1 MSALQLT
8 KIFFVKSTTLCGNFE
23 LEAFLGA
30 QNNEDID
37 NVHGSQTTR
46 THSVQRWA
54 KCVWIFFR
62 YFFLTKL
69 SIPADN
75 VFV

>member
-8 KIFFVKSTTLCGNFE
+8 KIFFVKSTTLCGSFE

-37 NVHGSQTTR
+37 NVHGSQTT
-46 THSVQRWA
+46 TVQRWA
-54 KCVWIFFR
+54 KCVWIFLR